1 MWLEIQDYV
10 STNERKDNSMRQIF
24 QYIKPHWVAATLA
37 PLLMVIEVAMD
48 LLQPMLMASII
59 DEGVLS
65 GDQAHIVTIGLTMIG
80 AAIVGL
86 IGGVGCTIFASIASM
101 RFGADLRNDVFTKVQ
116 SFSFRNMD
124 KLEAGSII
132 TRLSNDIVQ
141 LQTVVQMLLRVLVR
155 SPLLM
160 IGSLIM
166 AIYISIKLS
175 TIVAIAIPL
184 LFIVM
189 FIIIKLTLPLF
200 SVVQRKLDRMNVVLQ
215 ENLSG
220 IRAAKAFVRHQYEA
234 ERFNQANDSFTET
247 SMKAQTIIALNG
259 PLLSIILNV
268 SIVAVLLLGGKDV
281 INDAFDVGLL
291 VAYINYVTQLLFSI
305 SSVANHLVRL
315 SAAKVSVDRVVE
327 LLHTSSEI
335 IDSGQCTNMIT
346 GQLEFKHV
354 SFRYDDEQ
362 PTNQL
367 HDINFSIK
375 AGQTL
380 AIIGA
385 TGAGKSTLVSLIPRL
400 YEKSEGEIYIDQKPV
415 ESYSLTALRSQIGF
429 VLQESILFTGT
440 IAQNIALSNPGASH
454 EDIVAAAKAAEA
466 HEFIQRLPQG
476 YLTGLGQRGINLSG
490 GQKQRI
496 AIARALLTK
505 PSILI
510 LDDSTSAI
518 DMRTESYI
526 QQHISKL
533 MSRST
538 KIIVAQKISSIIDA
552 DHILV
557 LDQGHII
564 AQGTHDELLARSK
577 EYREIYQ
584 SQLGNEEVSNA

>member
-1 MWLEIQDYV
+1 
-10 STNERKDNSMRQIF
+10 MRQIF
-24 QYIKPHWVAATLA
+24 RYLKPHWVAALLA

-65 GDQAHIVTIGLTMIG
+65 GNQAHIITTGLTMIG

-101 RFGADLRNDVFTKVQ
+101 RFGADLRNDVYTKVQ
-116 SFSFRNMD
+116 SFSFRNME
-124 KLEAGSII
+124 KLETGSII

-166 AIYISIKLS
+166 AVYISIRLS
-175 TIVAIAIPL
+175 LIVAIAIPL
-184 LFIVM
+184 LFIIM
-189 FIIIKLTLPLF
+189 FIIIKSTLPLF

-215 ENLSG
+215 ENLTG

-305 SSVANHLVRL
+305 SSVANHFVRL

-335 IDSGQCTNMIT
+335 IDSGQCSDTIS
-346 GQLEFKHV
+346 GQLQFKHV
-354 SFRYDDEQ
+354 SFQYDDKQ
-362 PTNQL
+362 PTSQL
-367 HDINFSIK
+367 HDISFSIK
-375 AGQTL
+375 AGQKL

-385 TGAGKSTLVSLIPRL
+385 TGAGKSTLISLIPRL
-400 YEKSEGEIYIDQKPV
+400 YEKSEGEIYIDHKPV

-440 IAQNIALSNPGASH
+440 IEQNIALSKPDASH

-476 YLTGLGQRGINLSG
+476 YQTELGQRGINLSG

-518 DMRTESYI
+518 DMRTESFI

-533 MSRST
+533 MAHST
-538 KIIVAQKISSIIDA
+538 KIIVAQKISSVIDA

-557 LDQGHII
+557 LDQGQII
-564 AQGTHDELLARSK
+564 AQGTHDELLIRSR

>member
-1 MWLEIQDYV
+1 
-10 STNERKDNSMRQIF
+10 MRQIF
-24 QYIKPHWVAATLA
+24 QYIKPHWIAALLA

-65 GDQAHIVTIGLTMIG
+65 GDQAHIVTTGLTMIG

-124 KLEAGSII
+124 KLETGSII

-166 AIYISIKLS
+166 AVYISIRLS
-175 TIVAIAIPL
+175 VIVAIAIPL

-189 FIIIKLTLPLF
+189 FIIIKSTLPLF

-234 ERFNQANDSFTET
+234 QRFNQANDSFTET

-259 PLLSIILNV
+259 PLLSIILNI

-291 VAYINYVTQLLFSI
+291 VAYINYVTQLLFAI

-327 LLHTSSEI
+327 LLNSSSEI
-335 IDSGQCTNMIT
+335 IDSGQCTDRIT
-346 GQLEFKHV
+346 GQLQFKHV
-354 SFRYDDEQ
+354 SFRYDDTQ

-367 HDINFSIK
+367 HDINFTIE
-375 AGQTL
+375 AGQKL

-385 TGAGKSTLVSLIPRL
+385 TGSGKSTLISLIPRL
-400 YEKSEGEIYIDQKPV
+400 YEKTEGDIYIDQKPV
-415 ESYSLTALRSQIGF
+415 EGYSLTALRSQIGF

-440 IAQNIALSNPGASH
+440 IAHNIALSKPDASH

-476 YLTGLGQRGINLSG
+476 YHTELGQRGINLSG

-526 QQHISKL
+526 QQHITKL
-533 MSRST
+533 IAYST
-538 KIIVAQKISSIIDA
+538 KIIIAQKISSIIDA
-552 DHILV
+552 DHILL

-564 AQGTHDELLARSK
+564 AQGTHDKLLVQSK